1 MDSEHGKCISELELA
16 DRVHRTVP
24 INAFISLKD
33 HKENFQNNPQSRLLN
48 PTKPEIGKISMK
60 ILDNIVKSIRSKKNL
75 TQWTNTKDVINWF
88 KSIEN
93 KQRMKFIQFDIVSF
107 YPSISPTLLEN
118 ALSWA
123 AKMVELTPQQR
134 KIIFQSRKSFLYV
147 DGKPWV
153 KKGEN
158 NFDVGMGSYD
168 GAQVCELVG
177 LYLLSQMTHLTNFTP
192 GLYRDDGLGFT
203 PASVRQQ
210 TKIKDEITKI
220 FTANNL
226 KITCDINRTSVNFLD
241 VTLDLKTSIFKP
253 YIKPGDKPLYV
264 NAASNHPPAILRNI
278 PIGINKRLSEI
289 SSSQEVFH
297 LAAPLY
303 QAELDR
309 CGYNHKLE
317 YSPPSSDQQPK
328 KKNNNNKNRVTWFNP
343 PYSLNV
349 ETNVGKIFLELL
361 DLHFPPGH
369 VLRSVMNRN
378 CVKISYRCLPNMGS
392 HISRHNSK
400 ILREEDKNQ
409 EKPPPKCNCQISKKD
424 QCPIPGACNQKGVIY
439 QAKVTSQGGKNTQT
453 YVGLAKD
460 FKARY
465 SKHKT
470 SLENPSPDNSTT
482 LSTYFLKEEA
492 AGNNP
497 SLSWKFLKTNIPAFN
512 PVTGTCRLCLSEK
525 YHILFKPECATLNSR
540 SEIFTSCRHKKSE
553 LLVPPDPKSQG
564 G

>member
-1 MDSEHGKCISELELA
+1 MTY
-16 DRVHRTVP
+16 DRKASLLCHVTGRCLSCTSQVGGVSQTRDPARRTKGLLK
-24 INAFISLKD
+24 IN
-33 HKENFQNNPQSRLLN
+33 
-48 PTKPEIGKISMK
+48 TG
-60 ILDNIVKSIRSKKNL
+60 IR
-75 TQWTNTKDVINWF
+75 Q
-88 KSIEN
+88 
-93 KQRMKFIQFDIVSF
+93 
-107 YPSISPTLLEN
+107 
-118 ALSWA
+118 
-123 AKMVELTPQQR
+123 
-134 KIIFQSRKSFLYV
+134 FLY
-147 DGKPWV
+147 
-153 KKGEN
+153 
-158 NFDVGMGSYD
+158 S
-168 GAQVCELVG
+168 
-177 LYLLSQMTHLTNFTP
+177 
-192 GLYRDDGLGFT
+192 
-203 PASVRQQ
+203 
-210 TKIKDEITKI
+210 
-220 FTANNL
+220 
-226 KITCDINRTSVNFLD
+226 
-241 VTLDLKTSIFKP
+241 
-253 YIKPGDKPLYV
+253 
-264 NAASNHPPAILRNI
+264 
-278 PIGINKRLSEI
+278 
-289 SSSQEVFH
+289 
-297 LAAPLY
+297 
-303 QAELDR
+303 
-309 CGYNHKLE
+309 
-317 YSPPSSDQQPK
+317 PSSKTHQ
-328 KKNNNNKNRVTWFNP
+328 TYSLNP

-497 SLSWKFLKTNIPAFN
+497 ILSWKFLKTKIPAFN

-525 YHILFKPECATLNSR
+525 FHILFKPECATLNSILRYLKHVETR
-540 SEIFTSCRHKKSE
+540 SPSYYPLTKNPKGVEVKKHHH
-553 LLVPPDPKSQG
+553 
-564 G
+564 